1 MDQLMTERM
10 RKDLDELTA
19 LFIKRSWRLA
29 AVPIIGSPDCP
40 VLAEKYGDRGRLCYV
55 VFVYKKADRG
65 YGCRHEGC
73 FRDGEGG
80 PSFRLIEE
88 AIRHQHRNHF

>member
-1 MDQLMTERM
+1 MDQPMTERM

-19 LFIKRSWRLA
+19 LFIERSWRPA

-40 VLAEKYGDRGRLCYV
+40 ILAENYGDRGRSCYV
-55 VFVYKKADRG
+55 VFVYQNADKR
-65 YGCRHEGC
+65 YGCRHERC
-73 FRDGEGG
+73 FQGEGG
-80 PSFRLIEE
+80 PSFRSIEE